1 MLHHYLF
8 NTGVN
13 IIHLSKA
20 SSLSSKASTFKN
32 LSTTFKNI
40 RSLSNVTSSAKI
52 KQLKPTT
59 TGHVKWFDEKKGFG
73 FIECKDGTDV
83 FVHFRSITGE
93 GFKTLTDGQPVT
105 FDVEPGIKTP
115 EAINVIVLNQTEL
128 NKKENNI
135 DATTENSENKLKSL
149 FEKHNATITN
159 QDNDDD
165 IHNDIHITNEKEDHD
180 QDEEEEIDMEK
191 YFENLSIEY
200 GEDIKLSNRKTHR
213 NKLIDIERKNTYDK
227 EQEMSKQLHLKHT
240 NNLYP
245 LLSSGANEQYE
256 NDILVQV
263 IDLLLHG
270 KVEQASSQYLSAI
283 PSSLSTQTQKY
294 IESKFSILH
303 NTKEEKNYN
312 SKNPKSKTQKKLTFF
327 FFKTL
332 L

>member
-8 NTGVN
+8 NTGFN

-40 RSLSNVTSSAKI
+40 RSLSNVTSSSKI
-52 KQLKPTT
+52 KQLKTTT

-83 FVHFRSITGE
+83 FVHFRSIAGE
-93 GFKTLTDGQPVT
+93 GFKTLTDGQKVK

-128 NKKENNI
+128 NENKNNI
-135 DATTENSENKLKSL
+135 DATTAKSDNKLTSL
-149 FEKHNATITN
+149 FEKHNAIITN
-159 QDNDDD
+159 QDNEDD

-180 QDEEEEIDMEK
+180 QEEEIDMEK

-213 NKLIDIERKNTYDK
+213 SKLIDIERKNTYDK

-245 LLSSGANEQYE
+245 LLSSGADEQYE

-263 IDLLLHG
+263 IDLLLNG
-270 KVEQASSQYLSAI
+270 QVEQASSQYLSAI

-294 IESKFSILH
+294 IESKFNIQH
-303 NTKEEKNYN
+303 R
-312 SKNPKSKTQKKLTFF
+312 KK
-327 FFKTL
+327 
-332 L
+332 

>member
-8 NTGVN
+8 NTGFN

-32 LSTTFKNI
+32 LSTTFNNI
-40 RSLSNVTSSAKI
+40 RSFSNVTSSAKI

-93 GFKTLTDGQPVT
+93 GFKTLTDGQKVT

-128 NKKENNI
+128 NKKENSI
-135 DATTENSENKLKSL
+135 DTTTANSENKLKSL
-149 FEKHNATITN
+149 FEKHNAAITH
-159 QDNDDD
+159 QDKQDD

-180 QDEEEEIDMEK
+180 QEEEIDMEK

-213 NKLIDIERKNTYDK
+213 SKLIDIERKNTYDK

-245 LLSSGANEQYE
+245 LLSSGADEQYE

-263 IDLLLHG
+263 IDLLLNG
-270 KVEQASSQYLSAI
+270 QVEQASSQYLSAI

-294 IESKFSILH
+294 IESKFQFY
-303 NTKEEKNYN
+303 T
-312 SKNPKSKTQKKLTFF
+312 TQKK
-327 FFKTL
+327 KKK
-332 L
+332 